1 VIDPPEKES
10 VAAEALVR
18 SVGYD
23 PAQLTPRECD
33 ELADILDWDEKLDVA
48 SANATTP

>member
-1 VIDPPEKES
+1 VIDPPDKQR
-10 VAAEALVR
+10 VAAESLVR

-33 ELADILDWDEKLDVA
+33 ELADILDWDETPDLA
-48 SANATTP
+48 SADAAT